1 MDFHVCRA
9 GGHLPPKSRICTDHG
24 NMPAAPHAVLSAA
37 PDDMKNGVEPLPRV
51 IVAR

>member
-1 MDFHVCRA
+1 MFAAR
-9 GGHLPPKSRICTDHG
+9 GGICHQKAAFAPIMG